1 LTYSQGEL
9 QGVSA
14 ETIQLVRRNMHE
26 DVDYN
31 MEDGGI
37 EQGDAAVDESN
48 LPDVWEDVDM
58 PVDDNFRY
66 AMRDASEMLG

>member
-1 LTYSQGEL
+1 
-9 QGVSA
+9 
-14 ETIQLVRRNMHE
+14 MHE

>member
-1 LTYSQGEL
+1 
-9 QGVSA
+9 
-14 ETIQLVRRNMHE
+14 MHE

-31 MEDGGI
+31 IEDGGI
-37 EQGDAAVDESN
+37 KQGDAAINKSN

-66 AMRDASEMLG
+66 AM